1 MSQSVRASGVCV
13 DRIEVRAYSRATE
26 VPERVEA
33 ALLNLF
39 PESIREQVVVT
50 EEMAEGH
57 LQNPIIVIGASVAQP
72 SLAEVTLRLI
82 MSSLTT
88 GELQHIIN
96 TIDRRLDAG
105 CTLFLR
111 ADKQAAYLGHIELAQ
126 SPDVIS
132 IQIHIRKFPKC
143 GPADA
148 KELIQ
153 SFVVPTGEPLP

>member
-1 MSQSVRASGVCV
+1 MSQPVRASGACA

-26 VPERVEA
+26 VPERVKI

-39 PESIREQVVVT
+39 PESIRDQVIVT
-50 EEMAEGH
+50 EEMTEGH
-57 LQNPIIVIGASVAQP
+57 LQNSIIVITATVGQP

-82 MSSLTT
+82 MSSLTKE
-88 GELQHIIN
+88 ELQYIIN
-96 TIDRRLDAG
+96 TLDRRLDAG

-111 ADKQAAYLGHIELAQ
+111 ADKQAAYLGKIELAQ

-143 GPADA
+143 GPTDA

-153 SFVVPTGEPLP
+153 RFVVSTGEQLP

>member
-1 MSQSVRASGVCV
+1 MSHPVRASGVCV

-26 VPERVEA
+26 VPERVQT

-50 EEMAEGH
+50 EEMTEGH
-57 LQNPIIVIGASVAQP
+57 LQNPIIVIAASVAQP
-72 SLAEVTLRLI
+72 SLADVTLRLI

-88 GELQHIIN
+88 GELQYIIN

-126 SPDVIS
+126 NPDVIS
-132 IQIHIRKFPKC
+132 IQIHIRKLPKC
-143 GPADA
+143 GPMDV

-153 SFVVPTGEPLP
+153 SFVIPTGEPLQ

>member
-1 MSQSVRASGVCV
+1 MSQPVRANGACV

-26 VPERVEA
+26 VPERVQK

-50 EEMAEGH
+50 EEMTEGH
-57 LQNPIIVIGASVAQP
+57 LQNPIIVIAASVTQP
-72 SLAEVTLRLI
+72 SLAEATLRLI

-88 GELQHIIN
+88 GELQYILN
-96 TIDRRLDAG
+96 TIDRRLDVG

-126 SPDVIS
+126 NPDVIS

-143 GPADA
+143 GPTDA

-153 SFVVPTGEPLP
+153 SFVIPTGEPLS